1 MLDRSSARA
10 RNVPF
15 ASTSKD
21 FLAALLQSSA
31 SCRRR
36 SEQSVTGIL
45 LFSVR
50 SGGACFD
57 WCKIQVTYFDR
68 LGAIKRRREG
78 ARGLPIYLDGHGM
91 RPTDECTGA
100 SSAQA
105 CAGAREAASEVSM
118 IGSSDRGDK
127 EPDPIVEPKPGENA
141 PPATSRALAKGIRQQ
156 EILAEI
162 GVTALQGGGGC

>member
-1 MLDRSSARA
+1 
-10 RNVPF
+10 V
-15 ASTSKD
+15 
-21 FLAALLQSSA
+21 
-31 SCRRR
+31 
-36 SEQSVTGIL
+36 
-45 LFSVR
+45 
-50 SGGACFD
+50 GGACLD
-57 WCKIQVTYFDR
+57 WCKIQVTCFDR

-118 IGSSDRGDK
+118 TGSSDRGDK

-141 PPATSRALAKGIRQQ
+141 PPATSRALAKRIRQQ

-162 GVTALQGGGGC
+162 GVTALQGGGFERLLSETARLTAEGMQAEFCKILEHISGENRFLVRAGVGW